1 MVRAKLSVQ
10 IEESLADAQS
20 LHRKAE
26 TVEFAYGLA
35 VVCWSYSCVGSF
47 RRGEDE
53 EQRLLSLEGAEITAL
68 CAEPD
73 VTGTTGIPY
82 LESGDFH
89 SALFRRRS
97 TGQHADD
104 SFIALGHNLQ
114 FKHCLLSGRMSQ
126 CRIESIEI
134 QIFVTDNRTWSIVD
148 YRTVAL
154 PEAG

>member
-26 TVEFAYGLA
+26 TVEFAYGLSA
-35 VVCWSYSCVGSF
+35 VYWSHSCIGSF

-53 EQRLLSLEGAEITAL
+53 EQRLLSLEGAEIATL
-68 CAEPD
+68 CTEPD
-73 VTGTTGIPY
+73 VTGTAGIPY

-104 SFIALGHNLQ
+104 SFIALRHNLQ
-114 FKHCLLSGRMSQ
+114 LKQCLLSGRMPQ
-126 CRIESIEI
+126 C
-134 QIFVTDNRTWSIVD
+134 
-148 YRTVAL
+148 
-154 PEAG
+154 

>member
-26 TVEFAYGLA
+26 TVEFAYRLA
-35 VVCWSYSCVGSF
+35 VVRWSYSCVGSF
-47 RRGEDE
+47 RGGEYE
-53 EQRLLSLEGAEITAL
+53 EQRLLSLEGAEIAAL

-73 VTGTTGIPY
+73 ETGTAGIPY

-89 SALFRRRS
+89 SALFRRWS

-104 SFIALGHNLQ
+104 PCLALRNNLQ

-134 QIFVTDNRTWSIVD
+134 QILVTDSRTWGIVD
-148 YRTVAL
+148 DRTVAL

>member
-26 TVEFAYGLA
+26 TVEFADGLA

-53 EQRLLSLEGAEITAL
+53 EQRLLSLEGAEIATL
-68 CAEPD
+68 CTEPD
-73 VTGTTGIPY
+73 VTGTAGIPY

-104 SFIALGHNLQ
+104 SFIALRHNLQ
-114 FKHCLLSGRMSQ
+114 LKQCLLSGRMPQ
-126 CRIESIEI
+126 C
-134 QIFVTDNRTWSIVD
+134 
-148 YRTVAL
+148 
-154 PEAG
+154 

>member
-10 IEESLADAQS
+10 IEDSLTDAQS

-26 TVEFAYGLA
+26 TVEFAYGLG
-35 VVCWSYSCVGSF
+35 VVCWSYSRIGSF
-47 RRGEDE
+47 RRGEGE
-53 EQRLLSLEGAEITAL
+53 EQRLLSLEGAEIAAL

-73 VTGTTGIPY
+73 EAGTAGIPY

-104 SFIALGHNLQ
+104 SCLALRNNLQ
-114 FKHCLLSGRMSQ
+114 FKQCLLSGRMSQ

-134 QIFVTDNRTWSIVD
+134 QILVTDSRTWGIVD
-148 YRTVAL
+148 DRTVAL